1 MRKKLLI
8 LSVAVVVLC
17 ITQAAR
23 SETYFGAYKNVF
35 GGELVKKYPN
45 AGISRTEWEK

>member
-1 MRKKLLI
+1 MSLFLKTKRWLNMRKKLLI

-35 GGELVKKYPN
+35 GGELV
-45 AGISRTEWEK
+45 